1 MRRAA
6 PRLRRAARRR
16 PILGLL
22 LGAAS
27 LAFSLGTGN
36 FTSAAAVSA
45 ASPPAGHES
54 VLVFGGSGRLGS
66 DIARDLLAGGYRV
79 TVFLRPTSDRSR
91 LQGLDV
97 ALIEGNALDE
107 TDVKRALESAH
118 FHVVVNAL
126 GRSEQDVSFY
136 ETTGRLIARWSK
148 ASGVSQVIL
157 HSSVGVG
164 ESRAIYPTSRLGA
177 MSPLLQYKGAAEQD
191 LIASGVTYTIIRNAV
206 LRDLP
211 AGTTDGAR
219 LYEDQ
224 HKFGPVSREGLAR
237 LTRECVDNPTCA
249 NRIFH
254 AVDEGMVVR

>member
-1 MRRAA
+1 V
-6 PRLRRAARRR
+6 
-16 PILGLL
+16 L
-22 LGAAS
+22 LGAAA
-27 LAFSLGTGN
+27 LASPLG
-36 FTSAAAVSA
+36 AAGFAGA
-45 ASPPAGHES
+45 ASASTANAPAKRES

-66 DIARDLLAGGYRV
+66 DIVRDLVEAGYRV

-97 ALIEGNALDE
+97 ALIEGNALE
-107 TDVKRALESAH
+107 EADVKRALESTH

-136 ETTGRLIARWSK
+136 ETTGRLIAQWAK

-164 ESRAIYPTSRLGA
+164 ESREIYPTSRLGA

-211 AGTTDGAR
+211 AGATDGAR

-224 HKFGPVSREGLAR
+224 HKFGAVSREGLAR
-237 LTRECVDNPTCA
+237 LTRECVDSPRCA

-254 AVDEGMVVR
+254 AVDEAMVVR